1 MNMHTRTD
9 TTEEGI
15 VHDAFT
21 TFLRRSGSP
30 TLPAMLLIHGSGPG
44 ATGWSNWQYLMPEL
58 GGRFHCLAMDLCGYG
73 GSPVPDAMPKKTA
86 EWLEVWV
93 AQIVTLVR
101 KLGLGRVHLVG
112 NSLGGALA
120 LHAALRAP
128 DLFDRIALMGPVGV
142 PCRLTRELDLIW
154 GFYDSPSEDLMR
166 LAMQWFAYD
175 PAFLGDRLG
184 EIAAAR
190 FKAAMQPEIRAAF
203 SSMFPAPREKA
214 LEALEVPDAGL
225 RMIRHP
231 VLLIHGIEDAIVPLE
246 TSLTLMQRLGGPV
259 QAHFYNRSSHWTQV
273 EHKDSFNT
281 LIAEFFDG
289 RI

>member
-1 MNMHTRTD
+1 MNIQRRTD
-9 TTEEGI
+9 ITEERVI
-15 VHDAFT
+15 HDGFT
-21 TFLRRSGSP
+21 TLLRRSDLP
-30 TLPAMLLIHGSGPG
+30 DLPAMLLIHGSGPG

-58 GGRFHCLAMDLCGYG
+58 GGRFHCLAMDLSGYG
-73 GSPVPDAMPKKTA
+73 GSPTPATMPKNTA
-86 EWLEVWV
+86 GWLEVWIAQV
-93 AQIVTLVR
+93 ASLVR
-101 KLGLGRVHLVG
+101 HLGVGKVHLVG
-112 NSLGGALA
+112 NSLGGAIA

-154 GFYDSPSEDLMR
+154 GFYENPSEDLMR
-166 LAMQWFAYD
+166 LAMQWFAFD
-175 PAFLGDRLG
+175 PAFLGDRLS

-190 FKAAMQPEIRAAF
+190 FKAAMQPELRAAF
-203 SSMFPAPREKA
+203 ASMFPAPREKA

-231 VLLIHGIEDAIVPLE
+231 VLLIHGIEDAIVPFE
-246 TSLTLMQRLGGPV
+246 TSLTLMQRLGGAV

-281 LIAEFFDG
+281 LIAEFFGG